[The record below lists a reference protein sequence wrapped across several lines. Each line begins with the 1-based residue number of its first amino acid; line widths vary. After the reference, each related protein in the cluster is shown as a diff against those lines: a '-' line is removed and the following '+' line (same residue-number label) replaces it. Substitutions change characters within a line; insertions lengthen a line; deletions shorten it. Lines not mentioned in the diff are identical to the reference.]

1 MAVSSQAATVNNID
15 SDRIEFVIGNI
26 VFVALHEFSH
36 LIIEDFDIPV
46 LGNGEDAA
54 DTLAAISLIH
64 MDRAH
69 PERDF
74 PFIAML
80 LSAADANAIIYRVD
94 SQANTKVPFFDT
106 ARLREVLTPILGQT
120 TGTHTK
126 TGLHKV
132 GILSIQLCELSY
144 MICRHWK
151 VCVPKVFNSCS
162 ESTMSRLEMVYPV
175 KTNVD

>member
-1 MAVSSQAATVNNID
+1 MAVSSQAATANDID
-15 SDRIEFVIGNI
+15 SDRIEFVIGNV
-26 VFVALHEFSH
+26 VFVTLHEFSH

-106 ARLREVLTPILGQT
+106 ARLREVLTPILGHEPPPIAAPDKRASLSWGVHPHNYYNSHPNHWLAGLT
-120 TGTHTK
+120 T
-126 TGLHKV
+126 
-132 GILSIQLCELSY
+132 
-144 MICRHWK
+144 M
-151 VCVPKVFNSCS
+151 N
-162 ESTMSRLEMVYPV
+162 
-175 KTNVD
+175 